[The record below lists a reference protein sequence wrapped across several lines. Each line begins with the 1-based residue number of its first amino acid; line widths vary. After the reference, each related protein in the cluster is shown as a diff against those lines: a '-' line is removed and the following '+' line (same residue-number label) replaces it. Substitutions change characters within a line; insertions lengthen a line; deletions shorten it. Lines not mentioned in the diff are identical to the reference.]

1 MSNSLKLKN
10 VVESSANTLS
20 DTFSDLSD
28 TFSDLVGEARSRLED
43 LPVISR
49 PRRKRARRR
58 WGSIAL
64 LAVVAVLLL
73 AVAQKG
79 RQHDADPVDQTSV
92 RRR

>member
-1 MSNSLKLKN
+1 MSNSLKN

-43 LPVISR
+43 LPVLAR

-58 WGSIAL
+58 WGSVAL
-64 LAVVAVLLL
+64 LALVAVLLL
-73 AVAQKG
+73 AMTQKSR
-79 RQHDADPVDQTSV
+79 RQDADPVDQTSV

>member
-1 MSNSLKLKN
+1 MSNSLKN
-10 VVESSANTLS
+10 VVESSANT
-20 DTFSDLSD
+20 LSD

-43 LPVISR
+43 LPVLAR

-58 WGSIAL
+58 WGSVAL
-64 LAVVAVLLL
+64 FALVAILLL

-79 RQHDADPVDQTSV
+79 RQHDAADPVDQTSV

>member
-1 MSNSLKLKN
+1 MSNSLKN

-20 DTFSDLSD
+20 DTFSDLSG

-43 LPVISR
+43 LPVLAR

-64 LAVVAVLLL
+64 LALVAVLLL
-73 AVAQKG
+73 AMTQKSR
-79 RQHDADPVDQTSV
+79 RQDADPVDQTSV